1 MSPILHA
8 LFARPFGSEF
18 MRQRGRIITSLCD
31 IDRLIIDA
39 NGYMVIGADGLPKM
53 VGERM
58 DYPKEHRRVSFDR
71 KHKFEIGII
80 NQLNKHD
87 SLSASD
93 LVCHTGY
100 SLGTVKD
107 RINKMFDCGI
117 IFKNGTTKRGNRTSL
132 AYSINHKFAGKSYK
146 EIVEKMSLAD
156 DLEQAIKDG
165 MDSEGWDG

>member
-8 LFARPFGSEF
+8 MLAKPFCTEF
-18 MRQRGRIITSLCD
+18 TRKRGRIITSLCD
-31 IDRLIIDA
+31 RDRL
-39 NGYMVIGADGLPKM
+39 VIGDNGSMIIGLDGLPKM
-53 VGERM
+53 AGERI
-58 DYPKEHRRVSFDR
+58 DYPKEHRGVSFDR
-71 KHKFEIGII
+71 KHRFEIGII

-87 SLSASD
+87 SLSVSD

-100 SLGTVKD
+100 SLGTVKHKTK
-107 RINKMFDCGI
+107 KMFDCGI

-132 AYSINHKFAGKSYK
+132 AYSINPKFAGKSYK

-156 DLEQAIKDG
+156 DLEQVNKDG